1 MVPVK
6 EKGKL
11 VVSGSERDLVGLEIP
26 WDVGRVRK
34 QNWWLGVRVV
44 DMSAKVTVVF

>member
-1 MVPVK
+1 MK

-11 VVSGSERDLVGLEIP
+11 VVSGSERGLVDLEIS

-34 QNWWLGVRVV
+34 RNWWFGVRIV
-44 DMSAKVTVVF
+44 DMSGSVTAVF

>member
-11 VVSGSERDLVGLEIP
+11 VVTGSERGLVDLEIS

-34 QNWWLGVRVV
+34 RNWWLGVRIV
-44 DMSAKVTVVF
+44 DMSGNVTAVF

>member
-1 MVPVK
+1 MVSVK

-11 VVSGSERDLVGLEIP
+11 AVSGMETDLVGLEIS

-34 QNWWLGVRVV
+34 RNWWLGVRIV
-44 DMSAKVTVVF
+44 DMSGKVTVVF